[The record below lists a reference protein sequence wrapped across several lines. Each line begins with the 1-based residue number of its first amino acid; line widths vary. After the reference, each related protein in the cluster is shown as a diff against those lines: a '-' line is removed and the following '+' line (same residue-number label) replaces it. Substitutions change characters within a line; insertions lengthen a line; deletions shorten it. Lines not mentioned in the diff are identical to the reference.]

1 MIPVFFF
8 CRKPFLVIEKGT
20 FVDYLN
26 ENDGF
31 NIIIQESDPQ
41 QIVPLFQQAVAWC
54 ETNRYDFFLVSSL
67 YANIP
72 TNFDEK
78 CFASTVELGIKY
90 KADVL
95 IYSAVA
101 VNSPLPTQY
110 GNLYWIDSAFGINCM
125 VVYRSAFKQ
134 ILSLPKEWDPRYEVT
149 SILTQNLWRKLLV
162 SPYVRREKDSH
173 TVDCALYTNSVR
185 KQQELYRLNYESL
198 DISYEDFCVPVYIIN
213 LPERKER
220 LEHVLREFQGR
231 SEFEVNVVPAC
242 KDECGAFGLWKSIR
256 RIVSIAMEKDE
267 DVIVICEDDHQFTSD
282 YSKEFLFTRIMEGYA
297 LGADYLNGGCGDFRD
312 AFVITEHLFGMV
324 TIRCTQFIIIYKDF
338 FSTILN
344 ANFDK
349 NVLAD
354 VKLSELTERKMVIYP
369 FVSVQRD
376 FGYSDVTMIFNQND
390 GLITSMF
397 ENARKRLENIKRLSE
412 EEALLQHS
420 KVISS

>member
-1 MIPVFFF
+1 
-8 CRKPFLVIEKGT
+8 
-20 FVDYLN
+20 
-26 ENDGF
+26 
-31 NIIIQESDPQ
+31 
-41 QIVPLFQQAVAWC
+41 
-54 ETNRYDFFLVSSL
+54 
-67 YANIP
+67 
-72 TNFDEK
+72 
-78 CFASTVELGIKY
+78 
-90 KADVL
+90 
-95 IYSAVA
+95 
-101 VNSPLPTQY
+101 
-110 GNLYWIDSAFGINCM
+110 
-125 VVYRSAFKQ
+125 
-134 ILSLPKEWDPRYEVT
+134 
-149 SILTQNLWRKLLV
+149 
-162 SPYVRREKDSH
+162 
-173 TVDCALYTNSVR
+173 
-185 KQQELYRLNYESL
+185 
-198 DISYEDFCVPVYIIN
+198 
-213 LPERKER
+213 
-220 LEHVLREFQGR
+220 
-231 SEFEVNVVPAC
+231 
-242 KDECGAFGLWKSIR
+242 
-256 RIVSIAMEKDE
+256 MEKDE

>member
-1 MIPVFFF
+1 MDEF
-8 CRKPFLVIEKGT
+8 RVIM
-20 FVDYLN
+20 
-26 ENDGF
+26 
-31 NIIIQESDPQ
+31 QESNPQ
-41 QIVPLFQQAVAWC
+41 EILTLFQNAVFWC
-54 ETNRYDFFLVSSL
+54 EANGHDFFLVSSFS
-67 YANIP
+67 AKIPINIDKKSIIP
-72 TNFDEK
+72 TIDF
-78 CFASTVELGIKY
+78 GIKH

-101 VNSPLPTQY
+101 VNSPLPTQCS
-110 GNLYWIDSAFGINCM
+110 NLYWIDSAFGINCM

-134 ILSLPKEWDPRYEVT
+134 ILSLPKEWGPRYEVT

-412 EEALLQHS
+412 EEVLLQHS